1 MRWNSSIVAAALC
14 LLCSLHAAA
23 QDDDQSDL
31 RLNPEIEVTAPSA
44 ADTDYS
50 RYPFLK
56 LRHNTVHLNGDDWT
70 ELGAKYREALAGRG
84 SFTTV
89 YLGDSHI
96 QADFGGNVLRHRLA
110 GSRSRGRG
118 VMIPFKAAGTNEPN
132 DYSVT
137 LSQPYVSSKL
147 MRTPWSTEM
156 PFTGIGLQAQQ
167 RRHYLTFATPEAG
180 RHIRLYTRGTA
191 PEVLAVE
198 ADGKS
203 VDFLTER
210 DADGLTCVSID
221 DAAANFRLTLG
232 SDNSTVYGGVEVYG
246 DSTGIVTHSIGNNGA
261 TYSAYSMAERFGS
274 GLAAL
279 HPDLVIIALGT
290 NEAFGRTTEE
300 ELATAIDNLLESIR
314 SYSPGATV
322 LLEGP
327 TECYRRRYTR
337 RRGRRRR
344 STLVV
349 NGRCATM
356 ARAIR
361 LHAEEL
367 GIPYYNHYALA
378 GSAQAMRQAKVLG
391 ADGVHFTAAGY
402 RLWGDLLGDAL
413 LDKLIDRQ

>member
-1 MRWNSSIVAAALC
+1 MRWSSSIVLAALC
-14 LLCSLHAAA
+14 LMGPLSASA
-23 QDDDQSDL
+23 QDDDQSDM

-70 ELGAKYREALAGRG
+70 ELGAKYRAALAGHG

-110 GSRSRGRG
+110 GNRSRGRG

-132 DYSVT
+132 DYSVA

-156 PFTGIGLQAQQ
+156 PFTGIGLQAQH
-167 RRHYLTFATPEAG
+167 RRHSLSFTTPEAG
-180 RHIRLYTRGTA
+180 RHIRLYTRGTS

-198 ADGKS
+198 ADGTR
-203 VDFLTER
+203 VPFTALR
-210 DADGLTCVSID
+210 DADGVTCVTVD
-221 DAAANFRLTLG
+221 EAASEFRLSLG
-232 SDNSTVYGGVEVYG
+232 SDNSTVYGGVEVSG
-246 DSTGIVTHSIGNNGA
+246 DSIGIVTHSIGNNGA
-261 TYSAYSMAERFGS
+261 TYNAYSMAERFGS
-274 GLAAL
+274 ELAAL

-290 NEAFGRTTEE
+290 NEAFGRTTTE
-300 ELATAIDNLLESIR
+300 ELSTSIDNLLESIR
-314 SYSPGATV
+314 SYSPEAKV
-322 LLEGP
+322 LLIGP
-327 TECYRRRYTR
+327 TECYRRRYIR

-378 GSAQAMRQAKVLG
+378 GSAQAMRKAKVLG